1 MNVTVWPATS
11 IVPVRTP
18 VVVFGATVY
27 WTGPSPCA
35 GAELT
40 VIQLALLAAV
50 HAQLEPV
57 MTVSALVSPFEVTET
72 LNGDTEYVHCASAAR
87 ASTRQASAISTQ

>member
-18 VVVFGATVY
+18 AVVFGATVY
-27 WTGPSPCA
+27 WTWPSPPA

-40 VIQLALLAAV
+40 VIQLALLVAV
-50 HAQLEPV
+50 HKQLEPV
-57 MTVSALVSPFEVTET
+57 ITVSALLLPIDDTDTLKGETE
-72 LNGDTEYVHCASAAR
+72 NVHCASAAR